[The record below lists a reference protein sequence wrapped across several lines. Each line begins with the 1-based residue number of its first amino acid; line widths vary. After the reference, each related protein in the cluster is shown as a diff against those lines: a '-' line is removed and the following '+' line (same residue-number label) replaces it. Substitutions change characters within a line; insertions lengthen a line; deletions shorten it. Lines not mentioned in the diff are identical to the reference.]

1 MADAYIQKLLEE
13 GYPKQIIGNGGFL
26 ARLCGIQQ
34 LNNHE
39 HMGIYRYP
47 HGECVHDLQEAISM
61 ANVQDEVVIKI
72 CNPCE
77 YDNDFIEYV
86 ALWFSK
92 NEAENEK
99 RNLCI
104 GYNLYDEY
112 LNEIDGDKFEYGSE
126 TTNYWTIECAIDD
139 VLESVFEK
147 RGIAYEVICNSIE
160 DFEQS
165 AGIEK

>member
-1 MADAYIQKLLEE
+1 MADPYIQKLLEE

-77 YDNDFIEYV
+77 YDNDLIEYV

-99 RNLCI
+99 CNLCI

-112 LNEIDGDKFEYGSE
+112 SNEIDGGKFEYGSE
-126 TTNYWTIECAIDD
+126 TTKYWTIECAIND

-147 RGIAYEVICNSIE
+147 RGIAYEIICNSIE
-160 DFEQS
+160 DFEQN
-165 AGIEK
+165 AEIEK